1 MKYKSMRTLILTLI
15 VLFVSIALYSQEVKS
30 EYKFKSEK
38 TKTRFLS
45 GVKWNYIELD
55 SLILYNDNTFYRK
68 RFYHYHQI
76 NNLAQKGD
84 WKIQDGILK
93 LYVKKENEEYDSEKW
108 YDIEKQNDFKILRRK
123 LIPFPSYE
131 MFTDRKLKLIK

>member
-1 MKYKSMRTLILTLI
+1 MKFKTMKKTLLILTI
-15 VLFVSIALYSQEVKS
+15 LFISIEFYAQEIQS

-38 TKTRFLS
+38 TKSRFLS
-45 GVKWNYIELD
+45 GVEWNYIELD

-84 WKIQDGILK
+84 WKIHDGILK
-93 LYVKKENEEYDSEKW
+93 LYVKKENEEFDSEKW
-108 YDIEKQNDFKILRRK
+108 EDIEKQNDFKISRRK

>member
-1 MKYKSMRTLILTLI
+1 MKKIFLVLTI
-15 VLFVSIALYSQEVKS
+15 IFISIEFYAQEIHS

-45 GVKWNYIELD
+45 GIKWNYIELD

-84 WKIQDGILK
+84 WKIQNGVLK
-93 LYVKKENEEYDSEKW
+93 LYVKKENEEYDSDKW
-108 YDIEKQNDFKILRRK
+108 DDVEKQNDFKITRRK
-123 LIPFPSYE
+123 LIPFTSFE
-131 MFTDRKLKLIK
+131 IFTDRKLKLIK

>member
-1 MKYKSMRTLILTLI
+1 MKFKTMKKTLLILTILLI
-15 VLFVSIALYSQEVKS
+15 SIDFYSQEIKS

-38 TKTRFLS
+38 TKSRFLS

-108 YDIEKQNDFKILRRK
+108 NDIEKQNDFTISRRK
-123 LIPFPSYE
+123 LIPFASNE